1 MAIQAILF
9 IKKQI
14 TLYDKV
20 MRFLKRNISEK
31 IKPLQITN
39 KYICA
44 ILIESNY
51 KKHEYRKGSITKGI
65 DCVFEF

>member
-1 MAIQAILF
+1 
-9 IKKQI
+9 
-14 TLYDKV
+14 
-20 MRFLKRNISEK
+20 MRFLKRNNSEK